1 MANKKFQT
9 NATFNGE
16 IEATKLKAATVGG
29 DEGGELF
36 LGKPD
41 TNTTLA
47 GGITVDVWQN
57 RLRFFEQGGD
67 ARGYYIDIT
76 GGSAGVGT
84 NLVGTGGGGTAS
96 NSFATISVSGQ
107 DNVAADSSTDILT
120 LIAGTNVSITTN
132 ATSDSITINS
142 TGNYTSV
149 DSITYPDYI
158 TFDTTPETVP
168 TATGSIYWDSGDG
181 VPATVLNAN
190 VTIGLGQEQVAL
202 VKNATGASIAKGK
215 VVYINGAQ
223 GQRPTIALSDA
234 DAEATSSK
242 TFGLTAEAIADG
254 AEGFVATFGVLRG
267 VNTLGLTQGA
277 ALWLSSTAGGYTT
290 TIPAE
295 PAHSVFIGY
304 VVKAHQTAG
313 EIFVNIQNGYE
324 LTELHGV
331 TIEADESLTD
341 NEVLAYDLS
350 SGLWKNQTS
359 VEAGLIDTSATAQT
373 KAGNLTVSG
382 IGSFN
387 NATVTSGAAS
397 SSTTTGALKVDGGVG
412 VTGNIYAGGNLVIT
426 GDLTVSGDTTTLN
439 TATLNV
445 EDNIITLNSGI
456 TGSPTLNAGIEINRG
471 TSTDVLLR
479 WNESLD
485 KWQFTNDG
493 SNYVSLNQEVII
505 YGNNATGS
513 SIPALTPVYISSVNE
528 VSDIFYISPVASTG
542 NEAIGIT
549 TVAIPDGEKGHV
561 VISGM
566 VENVNTSSLST
577 LTYYYVSSTGTLT
590 ATSPNTGIQGIVL
603 CIKSDASVGKIIV
616 LPSGDKRSY
625 QPYDADLNAIAELT
639 GTSGILTT
647 NGSGSWSVVTNNSSN
662 WDSAYTDRNK
672 WDGGSTGL
680 DAATGRTSLGLGTM
694 ATENTSTYAP
704 LSSPSFTTPSLGV
717 ATATSINGTTIP
729 TSETLLITDDIGST
743 IQGYSSTLAGINT
756 LGSGTGFLKNTAGTW
771 SYDNSTYLT
780 TSNASSTYLTQSNA
794 SSTYLTQ
801 ANATANYQPLDQ
813 DLTDIA
819 ALSSNGFLK
828 KTSGVWGM
836 DTSTYLTSYT
846 ETDTLETVTDRG
858 ASSTNAITISNTTQS
873 TTPTTGALIISGGV
887 GIAKDV
893 WIDGDL
899 HVNGTTITENTKTV
913 ATSDNLIYLNA
924 AQDTAITNAVGD
936 GTYVTYTAENN
947 YTPGMDIRVT
957 GMNPSGYNI
966 ATADNLTV
974 YSATST
980 QFVVAKTTTGS
991 FISGGT
997 AHAKEEVNPDLGF
1010 AGGYYSGG
1018 YAHAGLFRD
1027 ASDGVFKIF
1036 DGYTPEPDEAV
1047 NIDTTHASF
1056 SFAPIKVESLDVI
1069 DASTTRTNLG
1079 ATTIGSNLF
1088 TLTNPSSVSFPKFNA
1103 NNTVTAESA
1112 STYKTSLSLNL
1123 VENTALSTWA
1133 GSTNITTLGAVSA
1146 TSINNT
1152 PIGATTRSTGAFTSV
1167 GVGGV
1172 SLTEASSGTTTATTS
1187 EFNTTVYSSAEYIVY
1202 VSTASGNYVSKVL
1215 MLARGTSTPVITE
1228 YAILTQ
1234 GTAPT
1239 VNISASYVATNIAR
1253 LTVSATSSTS
1263 IKIIATEVSI

>member
-1 MANKKFQT
+1 MANKKFES
-9 NATFNGE
+9 NAVFNGE
-16 IEATKLKAATVGG
+16 VETTKLKVTSAGG
-29 DEGGELF
+29 DEGGEIL
-36 LGKPD
+36 LGKPA
-41 TNTTLA
+41 TNTTIA
-47 GGITVDVWQN
+47 GTGVTVDVYQN
-57 RLRFFEQGGD
+57 KLRFFEQGGD
-67 ARGYYIDIT
+67 ARGYYLDIT
-76 GGSAGVGT
+76 GG
-84 NLVGTGGGGTAS
+84 GGGAS
-96 NSFATISVSGQ
+96 TNIIGGGSASDSFKTISVTGQ
-107 DNVAADSSTDILT
+107 DNVVADSSTDT
-120 LIAGTNVSITTN
+120 LSLVAGTNVSITTN

-142 TGNYTSV
+142 TGNFTSV

-168 TATGSIYWDSGDG
+168 TAAGSLFWDDGDSI
-181 VPATVLNAN
+181 PKAILNAS
-190 VTIGLGQEQVAL
+190 VELGIGQEQVAL
-202 VKNATGASIAKGK
+202 VKNVTGSTIAKGK
-215 VVYINGAQ
+215 VVYINGAA
-223 GQRPTIALSDA
+223 GQRPTVALSDA
-234 DAEATSSK
+234 DTEATSSK
-242 TFGLTAEAIADG
+242 TLGITAQSIASE
-254 AEGFVATFGVLRG
+254 AEGFVATEGILRG
-267 VNTLGLTQGA
+267 LNTEGLTEGGA
-277 ALWLSSTAGGYTT
+277 IWLSSTAGNFTQT
-290 TIPAE
+290 APTQPV
-295 PAHSVFIGY
+295 HSVFLGY
-304 VVKAHQTAG
+304 VVKAHASAG
-313 EIFVNIQNGYE
+313 EIFVKVQNGYE
-324 LTELHGV
+324 LEELHNVLISG
-331 TIEADESLTD
+331 TPAD
-341 NEVLAYDLS
+341 NEVLAYDSAS
-350 SGLWKNQTS
+350 SLWINQTS
-359 VEAGLIDTSATAQT
+359 IEAGLIDTSSTAQT

-426 GDLTVSGDTTTLN
+426 GDLTVSGESTTLN

-445 EDNIITLNSGI
+445 EDNIITLNSGV
-456 TGSPTLNAGIEINRG
+456 TGSPTLNGGIEINRG
-471 TSTDVLLR
+471 TSTDVSVV

-493 SNYVSLNQEVII
+493 SNYTTLNQELII
-505 YGNNATGS
+505 YGNNTTGS
-513 SIPALTPVYISSVNE
+513 LIPALTPVYITSVDE
-528 VSDIFYISPVASTG
+528 ISDICYIAPVASTG

-549 TVAIPDGEKGHV
+549 TTGIASGTRGHV

-566 VENVNTSSLST
+566 VENIDTSDLTSM
-577 LTYYYVSSTGTLT
+577 TYYYVSPTGTLT
-590 ATSPNTGIQGIVL
+590 ATPPSTGIQRIIF
-603 CIKSDASVGKIIV
+603 CIKSDDSIGKIIV
-616 LPSGDKRSY
+616 LQSSDKRSY
-625 QPYDADLNAIAELT
+625 QPYDSDLVSIAALT

-647 NGSGSWSVVTNNSSN
+647 NGSGTWSVITDSSSN
-662 WDSAYTDRNK
+662 WNSAYTDRNK
-672 WDGGSTGL
+672 WDGGATGL

-694 ATENTSTYAP
+694 ATETASNYAP
-704 LSSPSFTTPSLGV
+704 IVSPSFTTPSLGV
-717 ATATSINGTTIP
+717 ATATSINGTTVP
-729 TSETLLITDDIGST
+729 SSKTLLITDDISVSVQAYST
-743 IQGYSSTLAGINT
+743 TLAGINT

-899 HVNGTTITENTKTV
+899 HVNGTTVTENTKTI
-913 ATSDNLIYLNA
+913 ATHDNLIYLNA
-924 AQDTAITNAVGD
+924 ALDSTVTNAVGD

-966 ATADNLTV
+966 ATSDLLTV

-991 FISGGT
+991 FVSGGT

-1056 SFAPIKVESLDVI
+1056 SFAPIKVESLDVT
-1069 DASTTRTNLG
+1069 DASTTRSNLG
-1079 ATTIGSNLF
+1079 LVIGTNVQAYNSTLAAVAGGTYTGDDSITTVGTIGTGTWQGTAITDTYVAND
-1088 TLTNPSSVSFPKFNA
+1088 LTISGG
-1103 NNTVTAESA
+1103 T
-1112 STYKTSLSLNL
+1112 
-1123 VENTALSTWA
+1123 
-1133 GSTNITTLGAVSA
+1133 
-1146 TSINNT
+1146 INNT
-1152 PIGATTRSTGAFTSV
+1152 PIGATTRSTGSFTSV
-1167 GVGGV
+1167 GIDSRLTTKTFSGNGANQTSVTDSSDPVTV
-1172 SLTEASSGTTTATTS
+1172 SAANPDTIEYTIFLSNGT
-1187 EFNTTVYSSAEYIVY
+1187 NVYSSKLIV
-1202 VSTASGNYVSKVL
+1202 TANG
-1215 MLARGTSTPVITE
+1215 GTPISTE
-1228 YAILTQ
+1228 YAILQ
-1234 GTAPT
+1234 
-1239 VNISASYVATNIAR
+1239 
-1253 LTVSATSSTS
+1253 TSSTFG
-1263 IKIIATEVSI
+1263 ATIEISGTTSVYVTVTPTVGGTPQSRLVRTVLEI